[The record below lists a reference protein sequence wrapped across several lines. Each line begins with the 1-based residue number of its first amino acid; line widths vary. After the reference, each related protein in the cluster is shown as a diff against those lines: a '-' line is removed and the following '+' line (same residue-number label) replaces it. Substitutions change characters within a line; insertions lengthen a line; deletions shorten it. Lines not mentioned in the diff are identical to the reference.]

1 LYTQGCAQCTPPYVG
16 VGTDTSQKN
25 YEEQVNYSLKRG
37 DCTDLV
43 MYAHQTYLGSTA
55 WPFEKMSTSQF
66 NGWGPTPLA
75 KHGFS
80 QIDSTQV
87 RFGDVV
93 VKTRDGG
100 SGHAGLFEGWGD
112 QWQAQAYANNG
123 TPATLEK
130 KRNDGQTGRWTAT
143 RQSGYVV
150 KYFRAHKVAP

>member
-1 LYTQGCAQCTPPYVG
+1 MPVG
-16 VGTDTSQKN
+16 VGTDTSQAN
-25 YEEQVNYSLKRG
+25 YEEQVDHSLRRG

-43 MYAHQTYLGSTA
+43 QYAHQTYLGMTA

-66 NGWGPTPLA
+66 NGWGATGLA

-87 RFGDVV
+87 RVGDVV
-93 VKTRDGG
+93 VKTVSGG
-100 SGHAGLFEGWGD
+100 SGHAGLFKGWGAH
-112 QWQAQAYANNG
+112 WQPQAWANGG
-123 TPATLEK
+123 TPATLQK
-130 KRNDGQTGRWTAT
+130 KRNDGKTGQWTAT

>member
-1 LYTQGCAQCTPPYVG
+1 
-16 VGTDTSQKN
+16 
-25 YEEQVNYSLKRG
+25 
-37 DCTDLV
+37 
-43 MYAHQTYLGSTA
+43 
-55 WPFEKMSTSQF
+55 MSTSQF

-143 RQSGYVV
+143 RQSGSVV